1 MVKFKNKQSQL
12 LEQLRDDL
20 GHRFRAPWRW
30 ALREQFSSRDVGF
43 DAFLRIDDPEGRTH
57 PFAVQVKETLPPGNV
72 GPALSRLQHAYPKG
86 PWLLVAPFIGARSR
100 ELLDAARASWLEPGG
115 DCSISQG
122 AMLIEHRGAQRRP
135 RAPDTR
141 RRVADLFSGK
151 ALHIVR
157 WLLVDPDRAW
167 TLEEMS
173 RAAQVSVPFVSRTF
187 TTLQDEVYAVRQ
199 RGATRISEPE
209 ALLDAWAAATAP
221 EVRVHQRV
229 FIPGPTAFLRRLAER
244 PPSAR
249 YALTAEAAADQLA
262 PHARFPRVE
271 LYVDELESWEQDGE
285 LEPVPRGGNVY
296 LLEAPDAGVFDATES
311 VRRLSLVCRVQL
323 YVDLFRRGGAARE
336 AADFLRKRG
345 ALWAKATR
353 ETTPEP

>member
-1 MVKFKNKQSQL
+1 MVKVQEREARL
-12 LEQLRDDL
+12 LEQLREDL
-20 GHRFRAPWRW
+20 GRRLRAPWRW
-30 ALREQFSSRDVGF
+30 ELRERSARPDAGF
-43 DAFLRIDDPEGRTH
+43 DALLRIHDPEGRTH
-57 PFAVQVKETLPPGNV
+57 PFAVEVKAALPPGNI
-72 GPALSRLQHAYPKG
+72 GPTLQRLRQTHPSG

-100 ELLDAARASWLEPGG
+100 ELLGEGGASWLEPGG
-115 DCSISQG
+115 DCSIAQG

-135 RAPDTR
+135 RDPEAG

-151 ALHIVR
+151 ALRIVR
-157 WLLVDPDRAW
+157 WLLMEPERAW

-173 RAAQVSVPFVSRTF
+173 HAAHVSVPFVSRTF
-187 TTLQDEVYAVRQ
+187 ATLEDEVYASRR
-199 RGATRISEPE
+199 RGATRVTQPE
-209 ALLDAWAAATAP
+209 ALLEAWAGAAAP
-221 EVRVHQRV
+221 TVRVHQRV
-229 FIPGPTAFLRRLAER
+229 FLPGPAAFLRRLAER
-244 PPSAR
+244 PPASR

-271 LYVDELESWEQDGE
+271 LYVEDVASWEQDGE

-296 LLEAPDAGVFDATES
+296 LLEATEEGVFDGAES
-311 VRRLSLVCRVQL
+311 VRNLSLVCRVQL
-323 YVDLFRRGGAARE
+323 YVDLYRRGGAARE